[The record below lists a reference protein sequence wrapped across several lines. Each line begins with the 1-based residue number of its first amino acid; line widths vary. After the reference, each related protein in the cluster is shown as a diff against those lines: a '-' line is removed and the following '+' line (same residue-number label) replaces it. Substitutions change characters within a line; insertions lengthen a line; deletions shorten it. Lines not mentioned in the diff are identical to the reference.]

1 MPPPKKKKNC
11 DHEKKSTKWEG
22 WLQNLCRG
30 FVFNNTFFFF
40 AHQFQM
46 FKYIIGASFPGCLE
60 HWYIYDC
67 GNMNYPWARESPVL
81 LVLYDISYSI
91 RIQISFI
98 HRHHL
103 NLISFDQTRRLGQ
116 YEFDSLDKP
125 VQDLIVNGPPNGPS
139 FSSFTTFTFWVLPRL
154 PIRAPSIRV
163 FILSQK
169 KKKKEEKKKKYG
181 DRCDDWL
188 GFQLSFAYRYDIS
201 EILRPVLH
209 ALRLLKSTWKK
220 LTWPNDCPS
229 LS

>member
-1 MPPPKKKKNC
+1 M
-11 DHEKKSTKWEG
+11 
-22 WLQNLCRG
+22 
-30 FVFNNTFFFF
+30 
-40 AHQFQM
+40 
-46 FKYIIGASFPGCLE
+46 
-60 HWYIYDC
+60 
-67 GNMNYPWARESPVL
+67 L

-209 ALRLLKSTWKK
+209 ALRLLKST
-220 LTWPNDCPS
+220 
-229 LS
+229 